1 MSNRTHCYLV
11 KALRAVILP
20 YLFATGREE
29 QGIIFKT
36 EQAKHHATLVGF
48 RVLSGESAVITPEDI
63 PSMPVV
69 VPITTHPTENQKERI
84 KQRLRMASDFIRIAR
99 DDFETAFGDGLF
111 WKDLD
116 YFAREVDNEAFN
128 VHDLWKDHKEAQQK
142 EEIAKPKK

>member
-1 MSNRTHCYLV
+1 M
-11 KALRAVILP
+11 
-20 YLFATGREE
+20 
-29 QGIIFKT
+29 
-36 EQAKHHATLVGF
+36 
-48 RVLSGESAVITPEDI
+48 ITPEDI